1 MRAMVIDYGR
11 KGLAALAMAL
21 ALVLFA
27 MVGAA
32 APARAQGL
40 SAMAVLSG
48 ANVVPPVET
57 EASGTAT
64 ARLEGFAVAY
74 TLQALNIEGATE
86 AHVHL
91 GGPGESGEIV
101 AVLFGP
107 VAAGVDGIE
116 VSGTLTIGDLLG
128 PSAGDPL
135 GFLAA
140 LQDGNAY
147 VDVHTLAYPQGE
159 IRGQIERAQA
169 AEEVEAPEAPEA
181 PEALAGPAVPAV
193 PDQGQEPAMAP
204 GAGEAEGADGD
215 AVAALPSTGSGGLAD
230 PSHDGGGGWRW
241 ALLAAGSVVAIVV
254 GGRLLQRRF

>member
-21 ALVLFA
+21 AIALVLFA
-27 MVGAA
+27 MVGGA

-169 AEEVEAPEAPEA
+169 AEEVEAP
-181 PEALAGPAVPAV
+181 AGPAVPAV

-230 PSHDGGGGWRW
+230 PSRDGGGGWRW